1 MKVCSRCHQQKE
13 ERDFQIRRAS
23 NDGLTAACR
32 SCLSKYD
39 KARAGLPHRISARK
53 EYQSSE
59 HGRER
64 CNAAKKRFIQRN
76 PWKRK
81 AHIIVG
87 NFLRDGKIKRPL
99 QCEQC
104 GSKCKP
110 QAHHCDYSK
119 PTDVMWLCHEC
130 HVEWHRN
137 NKPIYPE
144 DNQAN
149 TPSNPDLTQ

>member
-1 MKVCSRCHQQKE
+1 MLRDHDDIVAAQFSR
-13 ERDFQIRRAS
+13 
-23 NDGLTAACR
+23 TV
-32 SCLSKYD
+32 
-39 KARAGLPHRISARK
+39 SARK

-149 TPSNPDLTQ
+149 KPSHPDLTQ